1 MRRWWCGSTR
11 ITETGLAARNRRAGF
26 PALVASVSRDEAR
39 LRGTW
44 PALETAAA
52 GQHRRAAGA
61 QHVQPR
67 QSDPSTNRRAV
78 SFLPLALAA
87 LLFSLSTLSAQ
98 SNALTELE
106 RAAAANPPDVQAQQ
120 RLAAAYEAA
129 GRRLDAAAAWTR
141 VTNLAPQAPA
151 GWYTLGLAYNAVAQE
166 AVQSFEGR
174 PADAVWRQLLMAD
187 SLLATGHLTDA
198 FVIYRSVE
206 EQLPSMVTIHESIAQ
221 IYERSGHAAWAA
233 T

>member
-1 MRRWWCGSTR
+1 M
-11 ITETGLAARNRRAGF
+11 
-26 PALVASVSRDEAR
+26 
-39 LRGTW
+39 
-44 PALETAAA
+44 
-52 GQHRRAAGA
+52 
-61 QHVQPR
+61 
-67 QSDPSTNRRAV
+67 

-98 SNALTELE
+98 SNALTDLE
-106 RAAAANPPDVQAQQ
+106 RAAAANPSDVQAHR

-141 VTNLAPQAPA
+141 VTDLAPQAPG
-151 GWYTLGLAYNAVAQE
+151 GWYALGLAYSAVAQE
-166 AVQSFEGR
+166 AVRSFEDR
-174 PADAVWRQLLMAD
+174 PAVAAWRQLLIAD

-206 EQLPSMVTIHESIAQ
+206 KQLPSMVTIHESIAQ

-233 T
+233 TRAYAGCALSRCLRDPQGALRVSRGTISRRPRGGPRQIR